1 MIVKISRGAKVTGL
15 MSYLAGPGKSNEHTD
30 PHLVAGDYAIM
41 AWHDDNEL
49 SGVDALA
56 IGKQIDQPRKV
67 FGTEIKIPN
76 YLRDDAGQDVRDSH
90 GKKVRDPIDPYRDG
104 NVWHCSLSLK
114 ADEGELTD
122 EQWNKI
128 VTEFMDEM
136 GFTDTSGRSP
146 ARWVAVRHGVSAK
159 GNDHIHIAAS
169 AVREDGTK
177 VNLYRD
183 WKRASVAAARIERE
197 HGLAVIESRQSKT
210 GERGYHRAE
219 NARAVRNGQTELDRD
234 LLARRVRAC
243 ATSSKS
249 EAEFVRRL
257 RGQGLIVRPRFA
269 SGRDDVVVGYKV
281 AVRPDRDA
289 TGTDAKPIFYG
300 GGHLGKDLTLPRLRK
315 EWEDT
320 PTSSGEAVA
329 EWRAA
334 RREKPAVRKGR
345 ESVVADPEL
354 LARAAQD
361 IEQWNKYLTSIP
373 VTDRA
378 QWARAAGR
386 TSGVFAAWSS
396 QVEATPGPLARAS
409 VQLARSAQIPAHQHA
424 PKKAGIVS
432 AGGAAMIVMQCKPGL
447 DAAAGYALLLR
458 QLMKATEAIAASS
471 RAAGAAAYAAQLET
485 VSRVQLESVHR
496 RLNAAAQRSAETG
509 SVAVIE
515 RDEPAHEVTTTTPE
529 TAPESVERTYT
540 AEEQAE
546 IDAAQKSLR
555 LSYPSRP
562 TEAVR
567 PSPLPPKLE
576 PKPRTAAEPNRGR
589 DTERDV

>member
-76 YLRDDAGQDVRDSH
+76 YLRDESGQDVRDSH

-128 VTEFMDEM
+128 ATEFMDEM

-197 HGLAVIESRQSKT
+197 HGLAVIESRQNET

-281 AVRPDRDA
+281 AVRPERDA
-289 TGTDAKPIFYG
+289 IGADAKPIFYG
-300 GGHLGKDLTLPRLRK
+300 GGHLAKDLTLPRLRK
-315 EWEDT
+315 EWEDS
-320 PTSSGEAVA
+320 PTASSEAVD
-329 EWRAA
+329 EWRSA
-334 RREKPAVRKGR
+334 RRERPAARPGR
-345 ESVVADPEL
+345 EAKMLDPKL
-354 LARAAQD
+354 LERAGRD
-361 IEQWNKYLTSIP
+361 IAAWNKYLASIP

-386 TSGVFAAWSS
+386 TAGVFDAWS
-396 QVEATPGPLARAS
+396 VRTEATPGPLAHAAK
-409 VQLARSAQIPAHQHA
+409 QLARSSQIPAHQHA
-424 PKKAGIVS
+424 PKKAGVVS
-432 AGGAAMIVMQCKPGL
+432 AGGAALILMQTSPQLGK
-447 DAAAGYALLLR
+447 ATSYALLMR
-458 QLMKATEAIAASS
+458 QLIKAVEAIAAAH
-471 RAAGAAAYAAQLET
+471 RAAGDLSRARDLEMT
-485 VSRVQLESVHR
+485 ARVELEAIHR
-496 RLNAAAQRSAETG
+496 QMPQPRAEVEHVESEG
-509 SVAVIE
+509 SVAVLE
-515 RDEPAHEVTTTTPE
+515 RPVSEERTTTEPAS
-529 TAPESVERTYT
+529 APEHDGS
-540 AEEQAE
+540 
-546 IDAAQKSLR
+546 DAATLAAGDFPVSAR
-555 LSYPSRP
+555 
-562 TEAVR
+562 EAAKHG
-567 PSPLPPKLE
+567 PSPLPSRLDPQREQTRAGKS
-576 PKPRTAAEPNRGR
+576 R
-589 DTERDV
+589 DNDIER

>member
-1 MIVKISRGAKVTGL
+1 MEQDRHRVHGRNGFHRNLRS
-15 MSYLAGPGKSNEHTD
+15 
-30 PHLVAGDYAIM
+30 
-41 AWHDDNEL
+41 
-49 SGVDALA
+49 
-56 IGKQIDQPRKV
+56 QPR
-67 FGTEIKIPN
+67 
-76 YLRDDAGQDVRDSH
+76 Q
-90 GKKVRDPIDPYRDG
+90 
-104 NVWHCSLSLK
+104 
-114 ADEGELTD
+114 
-122 EQWNKI
+122 
-128 VTEFMDEM
+128 M
-136 GFTDTSGRSP
+136 GRRP
-146 ARWVAVRHGVSAK
+146 PRVSAK

-334 RREKPAVRKGR
+334 RREMPAVRKGR

-386 TSGVFAAWSS
+386 TAGVFAAWSS

-496 RLNAAAQRSAETG
+496 RLTAAAQRSAETG
-509 SVAVIE
+509 SVE
-515 RDEPAHEVTTTTPE
+515 REEHAHEATATTAAAA
-529 TAPESVERTYT
+529 APESVERSYT
-540 AEEQAE
+540 AEEQVE

-555 LSYPSRP
+555 LSYPSSP

-567 PSPLPPKLE
+567 PSLIPPE
-576 PKPRTAAEPNRGR
+576 TRTQATNRRTTRPRGWTRLLTPTRHQGNGTHRR
-589 DTERDV
+589 RVS